1 MAPGSRRRSWRSGAE
16 PHVDSIEAQGQE
28 IAALSEMM
36 RGADVVVGTL
46 ARARV
51 REIFTL
57 SGNHVMPVFDA
68 ALESGIDLVHVRHE
82 AAAVHMADAWARMTG
97 EVGVALVTGGAGH
110 ANAIGALCTAAASES
125 PVLLLSGHAAL
136 DEIGLG
142 AFQEMLQADL
152 AEPVTKASWTARSAA
167 ELADDIARATRI
179 ARSGRPGPVHVS
191 LPFDVLEQRVDETT
205 QWPAAAALAAEPMPL
220 SAPEAERI
228 LGEISAAQ
236 RPLIVAPPALC
247 TRRGRALIAS
257 FENTLRTPVIA
268 MESPRGISDPALGC
282 YAQILGEADL
292 IVLLGKPLDFTLRFG
307 RSPPLD
313 PCCRFIAVEPDS
325 SIAARLAKMPERVVC
340 HAVADAASA
349 IAALIE
355 AAQAQPGGA
364 SGTAAVAWFDRVRDS
379 IAYRPPSWRHAQTH
393 LDTPVH
399 PAELCHQINDRLA
412 RSADAVFVSDGGEI
426 GQWAQAIIRAPD
438 RLINGPAGAIGASI
452 PFAIA
457 AKAARPEATVV
468 AVLGDGSFG
477 FHMAEFDTAVRYDLP
492 FVAVVG
498 NDARWNAEYQIQLRD
513 YGENRAQGCTLAPGT
528 RYDLVATALGGHG
541 EFVTCAADLPA
552 ALERAFASRKP
563 TCVNVLIESVAAP
576 IIRRE

>member
-1 MAPGSRRRSWRSGAE
+1 
-16 PHVDSIEAQGQE
+16 
-28 IAALSEMM
+28 M
-36 RGADVVVGTL
+36 RGADVLVETL
-46 ARARV
+46 ARAGV
-51 REIFTL
+51 RKVFTL

-68 ALESGIDLVHVRHE
+68 ALGKGMDLVHVRHE

-136 DEIGLG
+136 GEIGLG
-142 AFQEMLQADL
+142 AFQEMRQADL
-152 AEPVTKASWTARSAA
+152 AEPVTKASWTAQSATG
-167 ELADDIARATRI
+167 LADDLARALRI

-191 LPFDVLEQRVDETT
+191 LPFDVLEHRVDAPAR
-205 QWPAAAALAAEPMPL
+205 WPAAAAFAPEPMPL
-220 SAPEAERI
+220 ARGEADRI

-247 TRRGRALIAS
+247 TRRGRAFIGSL
-257 FENTLRTPVIA
+257 ENAVRAPVVA
-268 MESPRGISDPALGC
+268 MESPRGVNDPVLGC
-282 YAQILGEADL
+282 YAQVLGEADL

-313 PCCRFIAVEPDS
+313 PHCRFIAVEPDQA
-325 SIAARLAKMPERVVC
+325 IAARLNDLSERLVF
-340 HAVADAASA
+340 HAMADAASA
-349 IAALIE
+349 VATLIE
-355 AAQAQPGGA
+355 AAQARPSSASSTGA
-364 SGTAAVAWFDRVRDS
+364 AAWIDRVHDS
-379 IAYRPPSWRHAQTH
+379 IAYRPPSWRHAQQRPEA
-393 LDTPVH
+393 PVH
-399 PAELCHQINDRLA
+399 PAELCRQVNDVLARLA
-412 RSADAVFVSDGGEI
+412 EAVFVSDGGEI
-426 GQWAQAIIRAPD
+426 GQWAQAVIGAPD
-438 RLINGPAGAIGASI
+438 RLVNGPAGAIGASI

-457 AKAARPEATVV
+457 AKAARPDATV
-468 AVLGDGSFG
+468 AALLGDGSFG
-477 FHMAEFDTAVRYDLP
+477 FHMAEFDTAVRYGLP
-492 FVAVVG
+492 FVAIVG

-513 YGENRAQGCTLAPGT
+513 YGANRAQGCTLAPGT

-576 IIRRE
+576 VIRRE

>member
-1 MAPGSRRRSWRSGAE
+1 
-16 PHVDSIEAQGQE
+16 
-28 IAALSEMM
+28 MM
-36 RGADVVVGTL
+36 RGADVVVETL
-46 ARARV
+46 ARAGV
-51 REIFTL
+51 RKIFAL

-68 ALESGIDLVHVRHE
+68 ALGSGIDLVHVRHE
-82 AAAVHMADAWARMTG
+82 AAAVHMADAWARTTG

-110 ANAIGALCTAAASES
+110 ANAIGALCTAVASES

-136 DEIGLG
+136 EEIGLG
-142 AFQEMLQADL
+142 AFQEMRQADL

-167 ELADDIARATRI
+167 GLADDVARAIRI
-179 ARSGRPGPVHVS
+179 ACSGRPGPVHVS
-191 LPFDVLEQRVDETT
+191 LPFDVLEYRVDEPT
-205 QWPAAAALAAEPMPL
+205 QWPTAAAFAPEPAPLAR
-220 SAPEAERI
+220 PEAERI

-236 RPLIVAPPALC
+236 RPLIVTPPALC
-247 TRRGRALIAS
+247 TRRGRGLAARL
-257 FENTLRTPVIA
+257 ENAVHAPVVA
-268 MESPRGISDPALGC
+268 MESPRGINDPVLGC
-282 YAQILGEADL
+282 YAEVLAEADL

-313 PCCRFIAVEPDS
+313 PQCRFIAVEPDPA
-325 SIAARLAKMPERVVC
+325 IAERLAKMTERVVC
-340 HAVADAASA
+340 HAAADAEGAVA
-349 IAALIE
+349 GLIE
-355 AAQAQPGGA
+355 AASAPHRGVASSTGA
-364 SGTAAVAWFDRVRDS
+364 GTWFDRVHDS
-379 IAYRPPSWRHAQTH
+379 IAHRPPSWRHMQKRLEA
-393 LDTPVH
+393 PVH
-399 PAELCHQINDRLA
+399 PAELCRQVDDALA

-457 AKAARPEATVV
+457 AKAARPDATVV

-477 FHMAEFDTAVRYDLP
+477 FHMAEFDTAARYDLP

-513 YGENRAQGCTLAPGT
+513 YGANRARGCTLAPGT

-563 TCVNVLIESVAAP
+563 SCVNVLIESVAAP
-576 IIRRE
+576 VIRREQ

>member
-1 MAPGSRRRSWRSGAE
+1 
-16 PHVDSIEAQGQE
+16 
-28 IAALSEMM
+28 MM
-36 RGADVVVGTL
+36 RGADVVVETL
-46 ARARV
+46 ARAGV
-51 REIFTL
+51 RKVFTL

-68 ALESGIDLVHVRHE
+68 SLGSGIDFVHVRHE

-142 AFQEMLQADL
+142 AFQEMRQADL
-152 AEPVTKASWTARSAA
+152 AEPVTKAAWTARSGAG
-167 ELADDIARATRI
+167 LADEIARAMRI

-191 LPFDVLEQRVDETT
+191 LPFDVLEHRIEASS
-205 QWPAAAALAAEPMPL
+205 QWPLDAAFAAEPMPL
-220 SAPEAERI
+220 PRSEAARI

-236 RPLIVAPPALC
+236 RPLIIAPPALC
-247 TRRGRALIAS
+247 TRRGRALIALL
-257 FENTLRTPVIA
+257 ENAVRAPVIA
-268 MESPRGISDPALGC
+268 MESPRGVNDPALGC
-282 YAQILGEADL
+282 YAEVLAQADL

-313 PCCRFIAVEPDS
+313 PQCRFIAVEPDP
-325 SIAARLAKMPERVVC
+325 ARLAKMPQRVVC
-340 HAVADAASA
+340 QAAADAASA
-349 IAALIE
+349 VAALTE
-355 AAQAQPGGA
+355 AA
-364 SGTAAVAWFDRVRDS
+364 RVRTSGDSRAGSAAWCDHVHGS
-379 IAYRPPSWRHAQTH
+379 IAYRPPSWGHAQNH
-393 LDTPVH
+393 KDAPVH
-399 PAELCHQINDRLA
+399 PAELCRQVNDVLA
-412 RSADAVFVSDGGEI
+412 RYADAVFVSDGGEI
-426 GQWAQAIIRAPD
+426 GQWAQAIISAPD

-457 AKAARPEATVV
+457 AKAARAEATVV

-477 FHMAEFDTAVRYDLP
+477 FHMAEFDTAVRCDLP
-492 FVAVVG
+492 FIAVVG

-513 YGENRAQGCTLAPGT
+513 YGANRAQGCMLAPAT

-552 ALERAFASRKP
+552 ALDRAFASGRP
-563 TCVNVLIESVAAP
+563 ACVNVLIESVAAP
-576 IIRRE
+576 VIRRE

>member
-1 MAPGSRRRSWRSGAE
+1 
-16 PHVDSIEAQGQE
+16 
-28 IAALSEMM
+28 M
-36 RGADVVVGTL
+36 RGADIVVETL
-46 ARARV
+46 ARAGV
-51 REIFTL
+51 RKVFTL

-68 ALESGIDLVHVRHE
+68 ALGKGIDLVHVRHE
-82 AAAVHMADAWARMTG
+82 AAAVHMADAWARTTG

-142 AFQEMLQADL
+142 AFQEMRQADL

-167 ELADDIARATRI
+167 GLADDIARAMRS
-179 ARSGRPGPVHVS
+179 ARSGRPGPVHLS
-191 LPFDVLEQRVDETT
+191 LPFDVLEGRVETPVP
-205 QWPAAAALAAEPMPL
+205 WPAAAAFAAEPMPL
-220 SAPEAERI
+220 PRAEAERI
-228 LGEISAAQ
+228 FGEISAAP

-257 FENTLRTPVIA
+257 LENAIGAPVIA
-268 MESPRGISDPALGC
+268 MESPRGINDPALGC
-282 YAQILGEADL
+282 YAQVLGEADL

-313 PCCRFIAVEPDS
+313 PQCRFIAVEPEAAV
-325 SIAARLAKMPERVVC
+325 AARLAKMPQRVAC
-340 HAVADAASA
+340 QAAADAASA
-349 IAALIE
+349 VAALIE
-355 AAQAQPGGA
+355 AARTSDAGRILD
-364 SGTAAVAWFDRVRDS
+364 SGPAAWRDRVRDS
-379 IAYRPPSWRHAQTH
+379 VAYRPPSWRGAQKRP
-393 LDTPVH
+393 DAPVH
-399 PAELCHQINDRLA
+399 PAELCRQINDALA
-412 RSADAVFVSDGGEI
+412 RGADPVFVSDGGEI
-426 GQWAQAIIRAPD
+426 GQWAQAIISAPD

-477 FHMAEFDTAVRYDLP
+477 FHMAEFDTAVRHDLP

-513 YGENRAQGCTLAPGT
+513 YGANRAQGCTLAMGT

-541 EFVTCAADLPA
+541 ELVTCAADLPA

-576 IIRRE
+576 VIRRE